1 MEDDEEN
8 GKDRSSPLNSG
19 TMVMVVVVVVA
30 VVEAAEV
37 FDNTDGSGNNNNCS
51 ISEEKKTMTSMY
63 RYISLFTL
71 HLSSF

>member
-19 TMVMVVVVVVA
+19 IMVMVVVA
-30 VVEAAEV
+30 VVEATEV

-51 ISEEKKTMTSMY
+51 INEENKTMTSMY